1 MQNPH
6 SPATASPAPPIEVRL
21 QLQRSAFALDVDMQL
36 PGRGITALFGPSGCG
51 KTTCLRAMA
60 GLEHA
65 PLGWVRVH
73 GEVWQNDVVQ
83 GAPRI
88 WRPVHQRA
96 LGYVFQD
103 SQLFEHLDVR
113 GNIGYGLQ
121 RTPAA
126 QRRVA
131 VEQLVEL
138 LGIGALMECKPATLS
153 GGERQR
159 VAIARALATRPR
171 LLLMDEPLAALDAQR
186 KAEVLPYL
194 ERLHSAL
201 DIPVVYVSHA
211 LDEVARLA
219 EHMVLLEA
227 GRVRASGPTVDLIAR
242 LHPPLSQGHTAATVL
257 TRTDAHHAPQDH
269 ITSVAFAGG
278 ELLLV
283 SPQPRAPGQTVKLRV
298 QARDVSLALT
308 PPQDSSI
315 LNIVPATVAEM
326 REDSPGQWMVALLAG
341 DTRLLARV
349 TQRSAQALQLR
360 PGLPVFAQ
368 IKGIAIVN

>member
-1 MQNPH
+1 MSMTN
-6 SPATASPAPPIEVRL
+6 PATTTPPIEVRL
-21 QLQRSAFALDVDMQL
+21 QLQRSGFALDVDMQL

-73 GEVWQNDVVQ
+73 GEVWQNDGVQ
-83 GAPRI
+83 DAPRI
-88 WRPVHQRA
+88 WRPPHQRA

-103 SQLFEHLDVR
+103 SQLFDHLDVR
-113 GNIGYGLQ
+113 GNIHYGLR
-121 RTPAA
+121 RTPVA
-126 QRRVA
+126 QRLVA

-138 LGIGALMECKPATLS
+138 LGIGALMERKPATLS

-159 VAIARALATRPR
+159 VAIARALATSPR
-171 LLLMDEPLAALDAQR
+171 LLLMDEPLAALDTQR

-227 GRVRASGPTVDLIAR
+227 GRVRASGPTAELIAR
-242 LHPPLSQGHTAATVL
+242 LDLPLAQGDAAATVV
-257 TRTDAHHAPQDH
+257 TGTVIEHAPQDH
-269 ITSVAFAGG
+269 ITCVAFAGG
-278 ELLLV
+278 QLLLV
-283 SPQPRAPGQTVKLRV
+283 SPQARAAGDTVKLRV

-326 REDSPGQWMVALLAG
+326 REDSPGQWMVALQAG
-341 DTRLLARV
+341 PTRLLARV
-349 TQRSAQALQLR
+349 TQRSVHTLQLR
-360 PGLPVFAQ
+360 PGLHVFAQ